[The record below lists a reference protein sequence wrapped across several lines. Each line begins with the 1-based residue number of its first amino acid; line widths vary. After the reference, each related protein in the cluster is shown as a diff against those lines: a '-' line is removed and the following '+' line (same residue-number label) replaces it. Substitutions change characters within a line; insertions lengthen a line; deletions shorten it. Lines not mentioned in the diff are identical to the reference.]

1 MWYVIGSL
9 NRQNEFKIR
18 DAFRME
24 GKECFVPL
32 RYELRVVKA
41 TVKGKDGRKE
51 RQEHKERRL
60 VPAIPGMVF
69 LKAYA
74 SVVQMKEDFRYR
86 KESVF
91 LRRST
96 FSNKEDFL
104 TVSDHDMENFIA
116 VSEKAGEHITY
127 YEPGEIQLR
136 PGDRIRV
143 NGGLY
148 DGREGVIM
156 RVKGKRRKQ
165 LVVSIP
171 GILFASVEM
180 EPDLVEVASG
190 SSAEKSEKPVQAK
203 LSSKEIESD
212 KQQLLRLAKRV
223 LFEIPSTYQQE
234 KEYYL
239 LLNELKLTASRLSA
253 VKGFIPS
260 QEAELALPLY
270 LAAFKLQQD
279 LEPAEQRLRRAIDRL
294 QDTSLLK
301 LRCQMYLS
309 VLAKDHELLA
319 QVQERLEAIKAQKL
333 SIKQRF
339 LLEEFELLKPEV

>member
-9 NRQNEFKIR
+9 NRQNELKIR
-18 DAFRME
+18 DAFRSE
-24 GKECFVPL
+24 GRECFVPL
-32 RYELRVVKA
+32 RYELV
-41 TVKGKDGRKE
+41 TVKE
-51 RQEHKERRL
+51 RAKKKASVKKVGVSEWKERRL

-74 SVVQMKEDFRYR
+74 SVEQMKEDFQYR

-91 LRRST
+91 LKKST
-96 FSNKEDFL
+96 FSNREDYL

-116 VSEKAGEHITY
+116 VTEQAGERITY
-127 YEPGEIQLR
+127 YEPGEIELR

-171 GILFASVEM
+171 GILIASVEM
-180 EPDLVEVASG
+180 EPELVELMKNPENG
-190 SSAEKSEKPVQAK
+190 GKSKDIVG
-203 LSSKEIESD
+203 D
-212 KQQLLRLAKRV
+212 KALLMKLAKRL
-223 LFEIPSTYQQE
+223 LFEIPEAYQHE

-239 LLNELKLTASRLSA
+239 LLSELKRTAARLSPI
-253 VKGFIPS
+253 KGYVAS

-270 LAAFKLQQD
+270 MAAVKLEQD
-279 LEPAEQRLRRAIDRL
+279 VDGAGERLQKAIDRL
-294 QDTSLLK
+294 QDSSLLK
-301 LRCQMYLS
+301 LRCQMYLACLS
-309 VLAKDHELLA
+309 KDEVLLA
-319 QVQERLEAIKAQKL
+319 DVQHRIDSMKSTKL
-333 SIKQRF
+333 SLKQRV
-339 LLEEFELLKPEV
+339 LLEEFASIYTAVPVPGV

>member
-9 NRQNEFKIR
+9 NRQNELKIR
-18 DAFRME
+18 DAFRKD

-32 RYELRVVKA
+32 RYELVNTR
-41 TVKGKDGRKE
+41 GKKE
-51 RQEHKERRL
+51 RQM

-69 LKAYA
+69 I
-74 SVVQMKEDFRYR
+74 KEFDTPEKMQEYFQHR
-86 KESVF
+86 KERVF
-91 LRRST
+91 LRKST
-96 FSNKEDFL
+96 FSNREDYL

-116 VSEKAGEHITY
+116 ITEKAGEKITY

-171 GILFASVEM
+171 GVLIASVEM
-180 EPDLVEVASG
+180 EPDLVELT
-190 SSAEKSEKPVQAK
+190 SSLSTEVPEKPAK
-203 LSSKEIESD
+203 SRDVEGD
-212 KQQLLRLAKRV
+212 KQLVMRLAKRL
-223 LFEIPSTYQQE
+223 LFEIPESFQHE

-239 LLNELKLTASRLSA
+239 LLSELKRTASRLQTI
-253 VKGFIPS
+253 KGYVSS
-260 QEAELALPLY
+260 QEAELALAMY
-270 LAAFKLQQD
+270 LSSFKLQQD
-279 LEPAEQRLRRAIDRL
+279 VESAETRLRKAIDHL

-301 LRCQMYLS
+301 LRAQMYLAILS
-309 VLAKDHELLA
+309 KDEKLFAL
-319 QVQERLEAIKAQKL
+319 VQERMDAIRAQKL
-333 SIKQRF
+333 SIKQRL
-339 LLEEFELLKPEV
+339 LLEDFESLSPKITF

>member
-74 SVVQMKEDFRYR
+74 SVDQMKEDFRYR

-156 RVKGKRRKQ
+156 RVKGKRKKQ

-171 GILFASVEM
+171 GILIASVEM
-180 EPDLVEVASG
+180 EPELVELTSAVPVPKP
-190 SSAEKSEKPVQAK
+190 SSQD
-203 LSSKEIESD
+203 IEAD
-212 KQQLLRLAKRV
+212 KQQLMRLAKR
-223 LFEIPSTYQQE
+223 LLLEIPQSYQQE
-234 KEYYL
+234 KEYFI
-239 LLNELKLTASRLSA
+239 LLNELKRSASRLSS
-253 VKGFIPS
+253 VKGYIPS

-279 LEPAEQRLRRAIDRL
+279 LAPAEQRLRKAMDRL
-294 QDTSLLK
+294 QNTSLLK

-319 QVQERLEAIKAQKL
+319 QVQERIEAIKAQKL

>member
-74 SVVQMKEDFRYR
+74 SVDQMKEDFRFR

-171 GILFASVEM
+171 GILIASVEM
-180 EPDLVEVASG
+180 EPELVELTSAVPVPKP
-190 SSAEKSEKPVQAK
+190 SSQD
-203 LSSKEIESD
+203 IEAD
-212 KQQLLRLAKRV
+212 KQQLMRLAKR
-223 LFEIPSTYQQE
+223 LLLEIPQSYQQE
-234 KEYYL
+234 KEYFIL
-239 LLNELKLTASRLSA
+239 LSELKRSASRLSS
-253 VKGFIPS
+253 VKGYIPS

-279 LEPAEQRLRRAIDRL
+279 LAPAEQRLRKAMDRL
-294 QDTSLLK
+294 QNTSLLK

-339 LLEEFELLKPEV
+339 LLEEFEFLKPKV